1 MTERMDP
8 YGEKVLPSTANSF
21 GAPVWAST
29 MRNYDVQVSADT
41 NLYECILLTFEMLI
55 WLVVK
60 VPVLSEQ
67 ITLVLP
73 SVSTLGK
80 FRTIAFFCAIFFV
93 PRARHAVMTAA
104 KPSGMAATARAT
116 AILK

>member
-1 MTERMDP
+1 M
-8 YGEKVLPSTANSF
+8 K
-21 GAPVWAST
+21 
-29 MRNYDVQVSADT
+29 
-41 NLYECILLTFEMLI
+41 LLTFDTLI

-73 SVSTLGK
+73 RVSTLGR
-80 FRTIAFFCAIFFV
+80 FRTMAFFWAIFLV
-93 PRARHAVMTAA
+93 QGARHAVMTAA
-104 KPSGMAATARAT
+104 NPSGMAATARAT